1 MGLLLLKRVLDG
13 LLTLL
18 LITVATFLLI
28 RLLPGGPFDQERRVP
43 PAIQRNLE
51 AQYHLHDPL
60 PVQLMAYMG
69 HLLQGDLGPSY
80 QYKSRRVQAIV
91 AEACVPSFLLGGLA
105 LALGVGGGMVLGT
118 LAGVTTNPWVDK
130 GLLLLGVTGLS
141 APSFLIAGGL
151 VLVFS
156 IGLGCL
162 PTATLPPLWVSPAH
176 WVLPTLALAVVPF
189 AYSFLLVRTSVQ
201 DVKQAG
207 FVRIKRS
214 FGLPEPVV
222 VFVHIARNAL
232 LPLVAIIGPI
242 AAALLT
248 GSFAI
253 ESMFAIPGLG
263 KHFVSA
269 VLNRDYTLVMGIT
282 LLYATLLI
290 VLNTLSDILA
300 LSLNPK
306 LRDAGH

>member
-1 MGLLLLKRVLDG
+1 MRVLLLKRLLDG

-18 LITVATFLLI
+18 LITVVTFFLI

-43 PAIQRNLE
+43 LAVQRNLE
-51 AQYHLHDPL
+51 AQYHLHDPI
-60 PVQLMAYMG
+60 PVQLVAYIG

-80 QYKSRRVQAIV
+80 QYKSRRVQSIV
-91 AEACVPSFLLGGLA
+91 ADACVPSFLLGGLA
-105 LALGVGGGMVLGT
+105 LLLGLGAGFFFGT
-118 LAGVTTNPWVDK
+118 LAGVSTKPWLDWS
-130 GLLLLGVTGLS
+130 LLLLGVAGLS

-156 IGLGCL
+156 LSLGWL

-189 AYSFLLVRTSVQ
+189 AYSFLLIRTTVQ
-201 DVKQAG
+201 EVKQAS
-207 FVRIKRS
+207 FVRIKRG
-214 FGLPEPVV
+214 FGLPESVV
-222 VFVHIARNAL
+222 VFAHIARNSL
-232 LPLVAIIGPI
+232 LPLVTIVGPI

-263 KHFVSA
+263 KHFVSG

-290 VLNTLSDILA
+290 ILNIISDVLA
-300 LSLNPK
+300 LMLNPK
-306 LRDAGH
+306 LSVK